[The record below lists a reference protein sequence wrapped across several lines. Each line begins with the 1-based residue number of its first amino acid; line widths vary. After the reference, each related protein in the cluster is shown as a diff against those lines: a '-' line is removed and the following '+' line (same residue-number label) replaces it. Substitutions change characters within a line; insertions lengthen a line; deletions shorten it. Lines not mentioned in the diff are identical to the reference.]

1 MGKIFRPGHRE
12 SSLLSKIESS
22 KEQARRRSLSAAR
35 DHIETLGNAISMK
48 LVENNLVETNNK
60 NTLEEQIVKCIDT
73 LCRSD
78 DFDVDYMVA
87 PYRQLVKQPNVVSL
101 YVTAYLL
108 EKLIDHKCI
117 VDIYGSDN
125 DIYGCINTQVMKV
138 IPS

>member
-22 KEQARRRSLSAAR
+22 KEQARRRSLTAAR

-73 LCRSD
+73 LCRAD

-125 DIYGCINTQVMKV
+125 DIYGCIHTQVMKV